1 MAFELTGIDDVM
13 QKLGSA
19 LSSAGDLTKAGMQ
32 EVVSDIWQRAADR
45 APVKSGDLR
54 GSGNLWVEEEGDTI
68 IGEVRFNAK
77 YAARQHEHVEYA
89 HPQGG
94 EAKYLEKAALEKA
107 EQVREQ
113 IAASLSDLFGGL

>member
-1 MAFELTGIDDVM
+1 MAFELTGIQDVM
-13 QKLGSA
+13 AQVARALENAGGLTEEGLLDVTVDIGS
-19 LSSAGDLTKAGMQ
+19 
-32 EVVSDIWQRAADR
+32 RAAER
-45 APVKSGDLR
+45 APVETGALR
-54 GSGNLWVEEEGDTI
+54 GSMTATVEQDGDQLV
-68 IGEVRFNAK
+68 GEVRFTEK
-77 YAARQHEHVEYA
+77 YAAAQHEHVEYA

>member
-1 MAFELTGIDDVM
+1 
-13 QKLGSA
+13 
-19 LSSAGDLTKAGMQ
+19 
-32 EVVSDIWQRAADR
+32 VSDIWQRAADR
-45 APVKSGDLR
+45 APVKSGALR
-54 GSGNLWVEEEGDTI
+54 GSGSLWVEEEGDTI
-68 IGEVRFNAK
+68 SGEVRFNAK

>member
-1 MAFELTGIDDVM
+1 VAFELTGIDDVM

-19 LSSAGDLTKAGMQ
+19 LSSTGDFTKAGMQ
-32 EVVSDIWQRAADR
+32 EVVNDIWQRAADR
-45 APVKSGDLR
+45 APVKSGTLR
-54 GSGNLWVEEEGDTI
+54 GSGSLWVEEEGDTI
-68 IGEVRFNAK
+68 IGEVRFNTK
-77 YAARQHEHVEYA
+77 YAAAQHEHVEYA